1 MSQRLRRERGDATV
15 EAVLAV
21 PVLLLVILTIIQFAL
36 WYHASHTAKAAAQEG
51 VRAARVEGGTATDGR
66 ARATDFMA
74 RAVPTL
80 IEGVTITASR
90 DDDHTRV
97 EVRGTL
103 RSLVPG
109 LHLTVAAE
117 ADSPVERFRPDT

>member
-1 MSQRLRRERGDATV
+1 MRQRLRRERGDATV

-21 PVLLLVILTIIQFAL
+21 PVLLVMILTIIQFAL
-36 WYHASHTAKAAAQEG
+36 WYHASHTAKAAAHEG

-66 ARATDFMA
+66 ARAADFMA
-74 RAVPTL
+74 RAAPTL
-80 IEGVTITASR
+80 VDHVTVTASR

-97 EVRGTL
+97 EVHGSL
-103 RSLVPG
+103 RSLIPG
-109 LHLTVAAE
+109 LQLPVTAE